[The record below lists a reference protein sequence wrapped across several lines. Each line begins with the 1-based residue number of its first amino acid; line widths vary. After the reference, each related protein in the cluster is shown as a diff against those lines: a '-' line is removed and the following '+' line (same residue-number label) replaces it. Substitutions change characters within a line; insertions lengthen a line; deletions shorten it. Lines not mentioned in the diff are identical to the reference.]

1 MNIGRFLGL
10 GPFFRIRKTD
20 RQIITL
26 LLLIALVCVGIVT
39 LTGEEQTVDTTFS
52 ADSAAADV
60 IRQKGSNHVRQQGT
74 HYKEEPVTA
83 RTAERFV
90 FDPNTAD
97 STQLLR
103 LGLEPWMVHNIYKY
117 RAHGGI
123 YRTKEDFAQVYG
135 LTVGQY
141 RSLEPYIRIGR
152 DYQPAATLIAERKK
166 RPVDTLRQ
174 RHKIAAGE
182 KIDLATADTTQLKR
196 VPGIGSYYASC
207 IARYGQRLGG
217 FVSVDQLDEIDELPP
232 NVKQYFSIDAPNP
245 VKLNLNKLSVSELK
259 RHPYLNYY
267 QAQSIIDYRR
277 LHGPLQSLDDLKLL
291 RDFPP
296 ETIQRLAP
304 YVCF

>member
-1 MNIGRFLGL
+1 MNIIRFLGL
-10 GPFFRIRKTD
+10 GQFFRIRKTD

-26 LLLIALVCVGIVT
+26 LLLIALVCVGMVM
-39 LTGEEQTVDTTFS
+39 LTGEEQTADMTVVVDST
-52 ADSAAADV
+52 AADV
-60 IRQKGSNHVRQQGT
+60 IHRKDSSHVRPQGA
-74 HYKEEPVTA
+74 YYGEEPA
-83 RTAERFV
+83 ASRIAERFV

-97 STQLLR
+97 SNQLLR

-123 YRTKEDFAQVYG
+123 YRTKEDFARVYG

-152 DYQPAATLIAERKK
+152 DYQPAATLIAERER

-174 RHKIAAGE
+174 LHKIATGE
-182 KIDLATADTTQLKR
+182 KIDLATADTSQLKR
-196 VPGIGSYYASC
+196 VPGIGSYYANC

-217 FVSVDQLDEIDELPP
+217 FVSIDQLDEIDELPP
-232 NVKQYFSIDAPNP
+232 NVKQYFSVDAPHP
-245 VKLNLNKLSVSELK
+245 VKLNLNKLSINELK

-267 QAQSIIDYRR
+267 QAQSIVDYRR
-277 LHGPLQSLDDLKLL
+277 LHGPLHSLDDLKLL

-296 ETIQRLAP
+296 EVIQRLAP

>member
-1 MNIGRFLGL
+1 MGL
-10 GPFFRIRKTD
+10 GQFFRIRKTD

-26 LLLIALVCVGIVT
+26 LLLIALICVGIV
-39 LTGEEQTVDTTFS
+39 LFTGEEQTAGTTS
-52 ADSAAADV
+52 ASDSAATDV
-60 IRQKGSNHVRQQGT
+60 IHGKDKNSQQKESYQSEGSV
-74 HYKEEPVTA
+74 A
-83 RTAERFV
+83 SATAERFV

-103 LGLEPWMVHNIYKY
+103 LGLEPWMVRNIYKY

-123 YRTKEDFAQVYG
+123 YRTKEDFAKVYG
-135 LTVGQY
+135 LTIGQY

-152 DYQPAATLIAERKK
+152 DYQPAATLIVEREA
-166 RPVDTLRQ
+166 RPADTLRQ
-174 RHKIAAGE
+174 LHKIGAGE

-196 VPGIGSYYASC
+196 VPGIGSYYASR
-207 IARYGQRLGG
+207 IALYGRRLGG

-232 NVKQYFSIDAPNP
+232 DVKQYFTVDAPQP

-267 QAQSIIDYRR
+267 QAQSIIDHRR
-277 LHGPLQSLDDLKLL
+277 LHGPLHSLDDLKLL

-296 ETIQRLAP
+296 EVIRRLSP

>member
-10 GPFFRIRKTD
+10 GQFFRIRKTD

-26 LLLIALVCVGIVT
+26 LLLIALVCVGMVM
-39 LTGEEQTVDTTFS
+39 LTGEEQTADTT
-52 ADSAAADV
+52 AAVDSAAADV
-60 IRQKGSNHVRQQGT
+60 IHRKGNSPVRQQGA
-74 HYKEEPVTA
+74 YYDEEPVA
-83 RTAERFV
+83 SRTAERFV

-123 YRTKEDFAQVYG
+123 YRTKEDFAKVYG

-152 DYQPAATLIAERKK
+152 DYQPAATLIAERETP
-166 RPVDTLRQ
+166 PVDTLR
-174 RHKIAAGE
+174 RLHKIAAGE

-196 VPGIGSYYASC
+196 VPGIGSYYANC

-232 NVKQYFSIDAPNP
+232 NVKQYFSVDAPNP
-245 VKLNLNKLSVSELK
+245 VKLNLNKLSISELK

-277 LHGPLQSLDDLKLL
+277 LHGPLHSLDDLKLL

-296 ETIQRLAP
+296 EVIQRLAP